1 MLRDDPGTGRPG
13 LVGCAVAAAGL
24 GWLGGG
30 GTPAGG
36 ALPPRA
42 PAEAGQAAWRF
53 GGEYGL
59 YVGLSDP
66 GLDVRWLT
74 DDTVPGFV
82 RALVDGRVVDEQRT
96 RRGDAHQA
104 WLNVEAAS
112 VTLEYG
118 ADGGE
123 RLRRTE
129 IRLGAPS
136 PPEVDLPGPD
146 SVFVFGDV
154 HGEFDRVLQLLAR
167 AGLIDTELR
176 WTGGRA
182 TVVLLGDLLDRGI
195 DVTRLLWFLYALEHE
210 AEAAGGRVLT
220 LLGNHEVMVM
230 SGDLRYVSGKEMA
243 IAERHG
249 LSYAKLFD
257 PTASVLGRWLAA
269 RPALVRLGDLLLAHG
284 GVSPSYI
291 DYSLERYRDTL
302 SAFISEPLFTGWH
315 DPAFLEEFALE
326 TQLDS
331 ARIYG
336 RYDFFF
342 ASESVLWYRDLV
354 FTDTLGAH
362 LDAVLDRFGA
372 AVHIVGHS
380 PVRAIRQ
387 SYGGRLIA
395 VDLLDAA
402 AEMLFLTRRTDGGWD
417 RSAIGFG
424 GEPRPLPTPS
434 APGR

>member
-1 MLRDDPGTGRPG
+1 MRDDPGSGRPG
-13 LVGCAVAAAGL
+13 LVGCAVAAAGI
-24 GWLGGG
+24 GWLGGP

-42 PAEAGQAAWRF
+42 PAETGQAAWRF

-59 YVGLSDP
+59 YVGLSDA

-74 DDTVPGFV
+74 DDPVPGFV
-82 RALVDGRVVDEQRT
+82 RALVDGSVADERRT
-96 RRGDAHQA
+96 PRGDTHQA
-104 WLNVEAAS
+104 QLNVDAPS

-118 ADGGE
+118 AAGGE
-123 RLRRTE
+123 RVHRTE
-129 IRLGAPS
+129 IRIGAPS
-136 PPEVDLPGPD
+136 RPEVDLPAPD

-167 AGLIDTELR
+167 AGLIDAELR
-176 WTGGRA
+176 WTGGDA
-182 TVVLLGDLLDRGI
+182 TVVLLGDLLDRGS
-195 DVTRLLWFLYALEHE
+195 DVTRLLWFLYALERE

-230 SGDLRYVSGKEMA
+230 SGDLRYVSEKEMA

-249 LSYAKLFD
+249 LSYAKLLD
-257 PTASVLGRWLAA
+257 PAASVLGRWLAA
-269 RPALVRLGDLLLAHG
+269 RPALVRVGDLLLAHG
-284 GVSPSYI
+284 GVSPEYL
-291 DYSLERYRDTL
+291 DYSLERYQDTL

-315 DPAFLEEFALE
+315 DPAFLEAFALE

-331 ARIYG
+331 AQIYG

-342 ASESVLWYRDLV
+342 APESVLWYRDLV

-372 AVHIVGHS
+372 AVHVVGHS

-395 VDLLDAA
+395 VDLLEAA
-402 AEMLFLTRRTDGGWD
+402 AEMLLLARRPGGGRD
-417 RSAIGFG
+417 RFAIGLG
-424 GEPRPLPTPS
+424 GELRPLPPGA